1 MKKAVLAALGILTV
15 TCTGTMPF
23 GSFAAETE
31 ITVSAMEEED
41 TAEEGQ
47 EQESET
53 ETDSEKENRENEEI
67 TIISDEEE
75 TEVTTD
81 KTEEPAAEG
90 EDEADTILV
99 LMVLPREDVPSVFEN
114 HYPESEDMIIC
125 PVLIS
130 RDDLEELGG
139 TGEGEI
145 YSWTYAEEEPEL
157 YLTASFTDGTLVLA
171 SEESAD
177 TEDGESRNE
186 EADDLAEETDF
197 AEESKDSTSASSV
210 KKKSSASS
218 SKKSRAKSSSGKT
231 GKSPAGKSSDSSKGK
246 TSAKTKASA
255 SSKKSSGSSGGK
267 HRSASSAA
275 EEKIDSYD
283 ASSRS
288 NIVEE
293 ESVKHR
299 PSGKKD
305 ATESIKE
312 SSERDSSET
321 DSAED
326 NSEDAGDAGDRDDL
340 TADAFPLPAAAGTG
354 GLLAAAVFALFRR
367 RK

>member
-15 TCTGTMPF
+15 TCTGTMPL

-31 ITVSAMEEED
+31 ITDSAMEEEG
-41 TAEEGQ
+41 TAEELETGSENETGSEKDNQ
-47 EQESET
+47 EAEEDTEDSDREEEGERAEKEEPVSDA
-53 ETDSEKENRENEEI
+53 ETDS
-67 TIISDEEE
+67 
-75 TEVTTD
+75 VF
-81 KTEEPAAEG
+81 
-90 EDEADTILV
+90 V
-99 LMVLPREDVPSVFEN
+99 LMALPREDVPSVYEN
-114 HYPESEDMIIC
+114 HYPESEDMMIC

-326 NSEDAGDAGDRDDL
+326 NSEDAGDTGDGDDL
-340 TADAFPLPAAAGTG
+340 TADKFPLPAAAGTG

>member
-15 TCTGTMPF
+15 TCTGTMPL

-31 ITVSAMEEED
+31 ITDSAMEEEG
-41 TAEEGQ
+41 TAEELETG
-47 EQESET
+47 SET
-53 ETDSEKENRENEEI
+53 ETGSEKDNQEAEEG
-67 TIISDEEE
+67 TEASDREEE
-75 TEVTTD
+75 GERAE
-81 KTEEPAAEG
+81 KEEPVSDAET
-90 EDEADTILV
+90 DSVFV
-99 LMVLPREDVPSVFEN
+99 LMALPREDVPPAFEN
-114 HYPESEDMIIC
+114 DDPESEDMIIC

-218 SKKSRAKSSSGKT
+218 SKKSRATSSSGKT

-326 NSEDAGDAGDRDDL
+326 NSEDAGDAGDGDDL
-340 TADAFPLPAAAGTG
+340 TADKFPLPAAAGTG

>member
-15 TCTGTMPF
+15 TCTGTMPL

-31 ITVSAMEEED
+31 ITASAMEEEG
-41 TAEEGQ
+41 TAEELETG
-47 EQESET
+47 SET
-53 ETDSEKENRENEEI
+53 ETGSEKDNQEAEEG
-67 TIISDEEE
+67 TEASDREEE
-75 TEVTTD
+75 GERAE
-81 KTEEPAAEG
+81 KEEPVSDAET
-90 EDEADTILV
+90 DSVFV
-99 LMVLPREDVPSVFEN
+99 LMALPREDVPPAFEN
-114 HYPESEDMIIC
+114 DDPESEDMIIC

-186 EADDLAEETDF
+186 EAEDLAEETDDF

-218 SKKSRAKSSSGKT
+218 SKKSRATSSSGKT

-267 HRSASSAA
+267 HRSASSSS
-275 EEKIDSYD
+275 EEKTDSYD
-283 ASSRS
+283 ASSAG

-299 PSGKKD
+299 PFGKKD
-305 ATESIKE
+305 ASESIKE
-312 SSERDSSET
+312 SSERESSET

-326 NSEDAGDAGDRDDL
+326 NSEDAGDAGDGDDL